1 MAIFKGVVSLTV
13 QALNGRTTSRTYFG
27 SGRLTFL
34 NLEVL
39 RPAAD
44 AFGPGIGFE
53 LSEIPP
59 KTGLVMILTS
69 RFTNATKSLN
79 STGLA

>member
-1 MAIFKGVVSLTV
+1 MVGPPRGLTSVAGGLVSPSC
-13 QALNGRTTSRTYFG
+13 AKK
-27 SGRLTFL
+27 LTFL
-34 NLEVL
+34 NLDVL

-44 AFGPGIGFE
+44 AFGLGIGFE

-69 RFTNATKSLN
+69 RFTNATKLLN

>member
-1 MAIFKGVVSLTV
+1 MVGPPCGLTSVAGGFVSPSC
-13 QALNGRTTSRTYFG
+13 AKK
-27 SGRLTFL
+27 LTFL

-39 RPAAD
+39 LPATD
-44 AFGPGIGFE
+44 ALGLGTGFE
-53 LSEIPP
+53 LSEILP

-69 RFTNATKSLN
+69 RFQNATKSLS